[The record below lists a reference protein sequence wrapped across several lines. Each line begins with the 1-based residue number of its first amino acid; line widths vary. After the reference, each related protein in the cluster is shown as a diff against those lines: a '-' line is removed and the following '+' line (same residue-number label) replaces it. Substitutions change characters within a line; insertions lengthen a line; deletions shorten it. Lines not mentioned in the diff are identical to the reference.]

1 MVFFFFFTKTLKC
14 SSTKISEA
22 LILISCSNYRLV
34 VLVQASSLLG
44 HKRKSDTDEILP
56 TSDEE
61 MKLLLREDT
70 LANDFD
76 KKIDELNR
84 EFDTV
89 SINFNFMIFIKKYL
103 TNLLF
108 NFFQSSWLLSI
119 NLGWEGGVHVQ
130 TCGHHLHMDC
140 LRAYLQS
147 LRGQQRQQSLAVDR

>member
-1 MVFFFFFTKTLKC
+1 
-14 SSTKISEA
+14 
-22 LILISCSNYRLV
+22 
-34 VLVQASSLLG
+34 
-44 HKRKSDTDEILP
+44 
-56 TSDEE
+56 

>member
-1 MVFFFFFTKTLKC
+1 M
-14 SSTKISEA
+14 
-22 LILISCSNYRLV
+22 
-34 VLVQASSLLG
+34 LVQASSVLG

-89 SINFNFMIFIKKYL
+89 NNFFNFQ
-103 TNLLF
+103 
-108 NFFQSSWLLSI
+108 FQI
-119 NLGWEGGVHVQ
+119 N
-130 TCGHHLHMDC
+130 
-140 LRAYLQS
+140 
-147 LRGQQRQQSLAVDR
+147 